1 MTFKPEEL
9 VDFFAMFEKKK
20 KSIRNFPGCHYL
32 EVFQDKAQPNIVF
45 TYSFWTDEAALNHY
59 RHSELFKAT
68 WAETKARF
76 EEKPLAH
83 TVVMREIV
91 RP

>member
-9 VDFFAMFEKKK
+9 ADFFVMFEKKK
-20 KSIRNFPGCHYL
+20 QSIRNFSGCHYL